1 MCLKNHAALAH
12 LDTIKDIAYYLYS
25 IRARGRFVLKIS
37 VLGAAIGLLTACA
50 GVGTSVGISVPIGR
64 AGGVGI
70 SIGSGGTVS
79 GSVGVGVGGGSV
91 SVGASGQL
99 PKPAEKTPEAEK
111 KEEKKP

>member
-1 MCLKNHAALAH
+1 VTLTVLKKVLTMNS
-12 LDTIKDIAYYLYS
+12 IAFRAGF
-25 IRARGRFVLKIS
+25 IRVNCRFGLKIS
-37 VLGAAIGLLTACA
+37 ALATALSLLTACA

-64 AGGVGI
+64 AGGVGV
-70 SIGSGGTVS
+70 SVGSGGQVS
-79 GSVGVGVGGGSV
+79 GTVGVGAGGGSV